1 MPSQPQHTNWLHN
14 TPIFSRTYTRRMSHL
29 SLPSHIHSTSPPL
42 HDEEMRQVEM
52 YLADERAID
61 AAEQARLLE
70 YLSASSAAEPP
81 APAPD
86 TISALAENLRLLA
99 VPEDAEEELDTHS
112 CGDSECQGEHLHSD
126 VGDYYGISPS
136 YSPNHGQYN
145 YYEQPYIPATP
156 EFD

>member
-1 MPSQPQHTNWLHN
+1 
-14 TPIFSRTYTRRMSHL
+14 
-29 SLPSHIHSTSPPL
+29 
-42 HDEEMRQVEM
+42 MRQVED
-52 YLADERAID
+52 YLADQQAID

-70 YLSASSAAEPP
+70 YLADAAAAA

-86 TISALAENLRLLA
+86 PVVALAQGIRLLA
-99 VPEDAEEELDTHS
+99 VPEDDEEELDTHT

-126 VGDYYGISPS
+126 EGDYYGISPS